1 MLKIIHCVPLQVGLQ
16 QVSGVLLVNN
26 SSDDVRG
33 LVMKSFI
40 TYDDVLALVSHSKTL
55 VIASESRG
63 PQREHLTKASLDT
76 TAMNVWFFNLQLRIY
91 MWFFWRRLIFFRCI
105 LEKMN
110 ALEEVPFQTTLGP
123 LEEEVELVTAPD
135 ITVPDCHQILRDT
148 EVTHPSEPSHFW
160 SQVKWLSVISSLAV
174 ICLTQGLFRI

>member
-1 MLKIIHCVPLQVGLQ
+1 MLIVKQLQNISINSDILNYFSIILAHIHLNMLKIIHCVPLQVGLQ

-91 MWFFWRRLIFFRCI
+91 M
-105 LEKMN
+105 
-110 ALEEVPFQTTLGP
+110 
-123 LEEEVELVTAPD
+123 
-135 ITVPDCHQILRDT
+135 
-148 EVTHPSEPSHFW
+148 
-160 SQVKWLSVISSLAV
+160 
-174 ICLTQGLFRI
+174 